1 MQFLL
6 RNFLLLALFSL
17 SLIST
22 ASIAENKDK
31 IVPLCHRKFE
41 EIEVEKV
48 TEAPAQAAEEESDS
62 DFSDILLTG
71 ESEAQ
76 EAEGEAKEDD
86 ISWRSSL
93 LHRHTP
99 MPHGAASIQSGQR
112 LTFDEI
118 SEMGLFKSYPDV
130 KKQKKRSVSSAF
142 NLPSSDSE
150 SSAHSRQSGSSLK
163 SSSSRLSEASASKK
177 RTFAPRAMVTE
188 FDLHDD

>member
-17 SLIST
+17 SLVST
-22 ASIAENKDK
+22 ANIAANKGK
-31 IVPLCHRKFE
+31 IVSLCRRKF
-41 EIEVEKV
+41 VESEKI
-48 TEAPAQAAEEESDS
+48 TGASAQAAEEESDS

-76 EAEGEAKEDD
+76 EAEGETKDED
-86 ISWRSSL
+86 ISWRSSC

-99 MPHGAASIQSGQR
+99 MPHGTSSQSGQR

-118 SEMGLFKSYPDV
+118 SGMGYFKSSPDV
-130 KKQKKRSVSSAF
+130 KKKKKRSNSSAF

-150 SSAHSRQSGSSLK
+150 SSAHSRQSGSSMN

-177 RTFAPRAMVTE
+177 RAYAPREMVTE
-188 FDLHDD
+188 FYLNDENEH